1 MVQAAPDTV
10 VSAAHLG
17 RDSFTSAGSHPMKL
31 GKIDIVRSDTMRSVE
46 DPRAYLSRRYLFGR
60 GIEVGAL
67 DHPTPLSRGSEVEY
81 ADRLTTND
89 LSLHYPE
96 IERSKLAPVGLIGNC
111 EYLDTLSDGRKDF
124 VIANHFLEHCQN
136 PLGTL
141 LSFARTLKASGR
153 ILLTLPHR
161 ERTFDAQRSPST
173 QDHFLMDLA
182 DGGISTRYEHFYE
195 WVTLVNRHL
204 GSGAADEAVLL
215 MRQGYSIH
223 YHAWTTNEFLDF
235 VRFAS
240 NALPIVFDVV
250 ACLENEAEFICVLQL
265 QH

>member
-1 MVQAAPDTV
+1 
-10 VSAAHLG
+10 
-17 RDSFTSAGSHPMKL
+17 
-31 GKIDIVRSDTMRSVE
+31 
-46 DPRAYLSRRYLFGR
+46 
-60 GIEVGAL
+60 
-67 DHPTPLSRGSEVEY
+67 
-81 ADRLTTND
+81 
-89 LSLHYPE
+89 
-96 IERSKLAPVGLIGNC
+96 
-111 EYLDTLSDGRKDF
+111 
-124 VIANHFLEHCQN
+124 
-136 PLGTL
+136 
-141 LSFARTLKASGR
+141 
-153 ILLTLPHR
+153 
-161 ERTFDAQRSPST
+161 
-173 QDHFLMDLA
+173 MDLA
-182 DGGISTRYEHFYE
+182 DCGISTRYEHFYE